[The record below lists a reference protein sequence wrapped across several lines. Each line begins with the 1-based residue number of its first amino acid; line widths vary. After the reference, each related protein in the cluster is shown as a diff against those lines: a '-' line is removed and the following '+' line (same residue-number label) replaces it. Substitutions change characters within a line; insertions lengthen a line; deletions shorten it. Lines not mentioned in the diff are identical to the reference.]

1 MSLRLP
7 AEAERE
13 LLAAAQARREGAR
26 ARLVEASLPLI
37 ASVARSYRGVRGVGR
52 NELMQEGVVGLLKG
66 TDRYDSDLGTL
77 FWAYASWWVRQAMQ
91 QVVSELARPVNM
103 SDRALQQLAR
113 IRDARRRHL
122 TEESSEPSPAELSS
136 ITGLPRD
143 RVESLIAVERTPLP
157 LDGPIGDEGD
167 SQTFCDLL
175 PDPRADDEYERA
187 DRRLDTERVRA
198 VPCKLCMRE
207 KTVLSAH
214 YGLGR
219 PAATLREIGAELG
232 LSAERVRQVEEEA
245 LDKLRRAWTGAAP
258 ADAAGS

>member
-13 LLAAAQARREGAR
+13 LLVAAQARREGAR

-52 NELMQEGVVGLLKG
+52 NELMQEGVVGLLKA
-66 TDRYDSDLGTL
+66 TDRYDADLGTP

-103 SDRALQQLAR
+103 SDRALRQLAR
-113 IRDARRRHL
+113 IRDARRQHL

-157 LDGPIGDEGD
+157 LDGPIGDGGER
-167 SQTFCDLL
+167 QTFCDLL

-187 DRRLDTERVRA
+187 DRRLDAERVRA
-198 VPCKLCMRE
+198 VPCKLCRRE

-214 YGLGR
+214 YGIGR

-245 LDKLRRAWTGAAP
+245 LDKLRRALTGAAP
-258 ADAAGS
+258 AD